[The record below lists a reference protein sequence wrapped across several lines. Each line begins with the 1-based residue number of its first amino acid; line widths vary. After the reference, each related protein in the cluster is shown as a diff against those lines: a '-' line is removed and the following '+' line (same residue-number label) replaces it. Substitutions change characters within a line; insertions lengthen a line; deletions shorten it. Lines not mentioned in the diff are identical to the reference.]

1 MTNRARS
8 ARAYFLEGRP
18 VQQAGFTLM
27 ELVITTVILA
37 ILTAAAMPNFR
48 DFMRRNNIAAQA
60 NNVLADIQNARSEAV
75 SQRKLVSI
83 CPRAPGAAETDTTCQ
98 LGSTNFD
105 GGWISYTT
113 TAAGSAYSTGTAG
126 FDLLHSSSGN
136 PALSIRSNQSVYTF
150 NPRGEL
156 SDQVQHTINVCFKP
170 VSGQATEGTSTAAV
184 PGKTIVISPT
194 GRAIVQDLAAGAAC
208 APT

>member
-1 MTNRARS
+1 MTSRTRLIRARS
-8 ARAYFLEGRP
+8 PADRLAR
-18 VQQAGFTLM
+18 QSGFTLM

-60 NNVLADIQNARSEAV
+60 NNVLADIQNARSEAI
-75 SQRKLVSI
+75 SQRKLVSV
-83 CPRAPGAAETDTTCQ
+83 CPRAPGAAEADTTCQ

-105 GGWISYTT
+105 GGWLSYTT
-113 TAAGSAYSTGTAG
+113 TTAGSAYAASTAG
-126 FDLLHSSSGN
+126 YDLLHSSSGN

-150 NPRGEL
+150 NSRGEL
-156 SDQVQHTINVCFKP
+156 SDQVQHAISVCFKP
-170 VSGQATEGTSTAAV
+170 VSGQATEGTSTGAV

-194 GRAIVQDLAAGAAC
+194 GRAIVQDLAVGTDC
-208 APT
+208 TPT